1 MRTPSKHELCKQS
14 KPETAVFVQDVPEGN
29 APEQSPTVSAL
40 GSKTDA
46 SQLARSRDVRVKR
59 EQASFHNATRV
70 SERESANRSLVKDE
84 VVGL

>member
-46 SQLARSRDVRVKR
+46 SQLARSRDVRVKG
-59 EQASFHNATRV
+59 EQASFHKATCTMNG
-70 SERESANRSLVKDE
+70 STNRSLVKDE
-84 VVGL
+84 VVRL